1 MNKVAFCQNLEVVA
15 NKLDELGLHEQ
26 ADLCTQDIKRIASG
40 QMQIREAGLFNN
52 FKLPFKLPNIGKML
66 GLGNLEKSLRPFYKP
81 LLIAAAAY
89 YGGTALTKLL
99 AQNRALL
106 NSPKLMNDQILK
118 MFGKQGA
125 AIAANIAKDV
135 KTKMQQKAVQLGAQ
149 AVSGVAGQQ
158 PGTVDPSRVTQ
169 QPGQPAQS
177 AYPNMYLDSQQIV
190 NQYNGNRSL
199 SPQQI
204 QASINTKKQ
213 TIMNY
218 MTATLKATP
227 QIAQQQATLFETLVK
242 SQLQQAG
249 LKI

>member
-40 QMQIREAGLFNN
+40 QMQIREAGLFG
-52 FKLPFKLPNIGKML
+52 LKLPNIGKML

-118 MFGKQGA
+118 LFGKQGA

-135 KTKMQQKAVQLGAQ
+135 NTKMQQKAVQLGAQ

-169 QPGQPAQS
+169 QPGQAAQP

-190 NQYNGNRSL
+190 NQFNANRSL

-204 QASINTKKQ
+204 QSSINTKKQ

-218 MTATLKATP
+218 MTAKLKATP
-227 QIAQQQATLFETLVK
+227 QVAQQQATLFESLVK
-242 SQLQQAG
+242 SQLRQVG

>member
-40 QMQIREAGLFNN
+40 QMQIREAGLFG
-52 FKLPFKLPNIGKML
+52 LKLPNIGKML

-99 AQNRALL
+99 AKNRALL
-106 NSPKLMNDQILK
+106 NSPKLMNQQIIKL
-118 MFGKQGA
+118 FGKQGA
-125 AIAANIAKDV
+125 EVAANIAKDV
-135 KTKMQQKAVQLGAQ
+135 NTKMQQKAVQLGAQ
-149 AVSGVAGQQ
+149 AVSGVSGQQ
-158 PGTVDPSRVTQ
+158 PGIVDPSRVTQ
-169 QPGQPAQS
+169 QPGQPAQP

-190 NQYNGNRSL
+190 NQYNQNRAL
-199 SPQQI
+199 TPQQV
-204 QASINTKKQ
+204 QMSINTKKQ

-242 SQLQQAG
+242 SQLRSVG
-249 LKI
+249 LRI

>member
-52 FKLPFKLPNIGKML
+52 FKLPFKLPNVGKML

-81 LLIAAAAY
+81 LLIAAAVT
-89 YGGTALTKLL
+89 YGGPELLKALKIDPKILS
-99 AQNRALL
+99 N
-106 NSPKLMNDQILK
+106 PKLFNQKLVQ

-125 AIAANIAKDV
+125 AVAVNIANDV
-135 KTKMQQKAVQLGAQ
+135 KTKMQQKAVELGAQ
-149 AVSGVAGQQ
+149 AASGVAGQQ
-158 PGTVDPSRVTQ
+158 PGTVNPSRVTQ
-169 QPGQPAQS
+169 QPGQPAQP

-190 NQYNGNRSL
+190 NQYNQNRAL
-199 SPQQI
+199 TPQQV
-204 QASINTKKQ
+204 QMSINNKKQ

-242 SQLQQAG
+242 SQLRQVG

>member
-40 QMQIREAGLFNN
+40 QMQIREAGLFG
-52 FKLPFKLPNIGKML
+52 LKLPNIGKML

-118 MFGKQGA
+118 LFGKQGA

-135 KTKMQQKAVQLGAQ
+135 NTKMQQKAVQLGAQ

-158 PGTVDPSRVTQ
+158 PGKVDPSRVTQ
-169 QPGQPAQS
+169 QPGQPTQP

-190 NQYNGNRSL
+190 NQYNYNRSL

-204 QASINTKKQ
+204 QASINNKKQ

-242 SQLQQAG
+242 SQLRQVG

>member
-40 QMQIREAGLFNN
+40 QMQIREAGLFG
-52 FKLPFKLPNIGKML
+52 LKLPNIGKML

-118 MFGKQGA
+118 LFGKQGA

-158 PGTVDPSRVTQ
+158 PGKVDPSRVTQ
-169 QPGQPAQS
+169 QPGQPTQP

-190 NQYNGNRSL
+190 NQYNYNRSL

-204 QASINTKKQ
+204 EASINNKKQ

-242 SQLQQAG
+242 SQLRQVG

>member
-40 QMQIREAGLFNN
+40 QMQIREAGLFG
-52 FKLPFKLPNIGKML
+52 LKLPNIGKML

-118 MFGKQGA
+118 LFGKQGA

-135 KTKMQQKAVQLGAQ
+135 NTKMQQKAVQLGAQ

-158 PGTVDPSRVTQ
+158 PGTVNPSRVTQ
-169 QPGQPAQS
+169 QPGQPAQP

-190 NQYNGNRSL
+190 NQYNQNRAL
-199 SPQQI
+199 TPQQV
-204 QASINTKKQ
+204 QMSINTKKQ

-242 SQLQQAG
+242 SQLRQVG

>member
-40 QMQIREAGLFNN
+40 QMQIREAGLFG
-52 FKLPFKLPNIGKML
+52 LKLPNIGKML

-99 AQNRALL
+99 AKNRALL
-106 NSPKLMNDQILK
+106 NSPKLMNQQIIKL
-118 MFGKQGA
+118 FGKQGA
-125 AIAANIAKDV
+125 EVAANIAKDV
-135 KTKMQQKAVQLGAQ
+135 NTKMQQKAVQLGAQ

-158 PGTVDPSRVTQ
+158 PGIVDPSRVTQ
-169 QPGQPAQS
+169 QPGQPAQP

-190 NQYNGNRSL
+190 NQYNQNRAL
-199 SPQQI
+199 TPQQV
-204 QASINTKKQ
+204 QMSINTKKQ

-242 SQLQQAG
+242 SQLRSVG
-249 LKI
+249 LRI

>member
-26 ADLCTQDIKRIASG
+26 ADLCTQDIKRIASD
-40 QMQIREAGLFNN
+40 QMQIREAGLFGI
-52 FKLPFKLPNIGKML
+52 KLPNIGKML

-81 LLIAAAAY
+81 LLLAAAVY
-89 YGGTALTKLL
+89 YGGPQLLKVLKLDPKILSNPEAFNLKLT
-99 AQNRALL
+99 
-106 NSPKLMNDQILK
+106 K

-125 AIAANIAKDV
+125 AIAANIANDV

-169 QPGQPAQS
+169 QPGQPAQP

-190 NQYNGNRSL
+190 NQFNGNRSL

-242 SQLQQAG
+242 SQLRQVG

>member
-40 QMQIREAGLFNN
+40 QMQIREAGLFG
-52 FKLPFKLPNIGKML
+52 LKLPNVGKML

-81 LLIAAAAY
+81 LLLAAAVY
-89 YGGTALTKLL
+89 YGGPQLLKVLKLDPKILANRQLFNQKLT
-99 AQNRALL
+99 Q
-106 NSPKLMNDQILK
+106 

-125 AIAANIAKDV
+125 AIAANIANDV

-158 PGTVDPSRVTQ
+158 PGKVDPSRVTQ
-169 QPGQPAQS
+169 QPGQPTQP

-190 NQYNGNRSL
+190 NQYNYNRSL

-204 QASINTKKQ
+204 QASINNKKQ

-242 SQLQQAG
+242 SQLRQVG

>member
-26 ADLCTQDIKRIASG
+26 ADLCTQDIKRIASD
-40 QMQIREAGLFNN
+40 QMQIREAGLFGI
-52 FKLPFKLPNIGKML
+52 KLPNIGKML

-106 NSPKLMNDQILK
+106 NSPKLMNEQILK

-135 KTKMQQKAVQLGAQ
+135 NTKMQQKAVQLGAQ

-169 QPGQPAQS
+169 QPGQPAQP

-190 NQYNGNRSL
+190 NQYNANRSL

-242 SQLQQAG
+242 SQLRQVG

>member
-40 QMQIREAGLFNN
+40 QMQIREAGLFG
-52 FKLPFKLPNIGKML
+52 LKLPNIGKML

-81 LLIAAAAY
+81 LLIGAAIY
-89 YGGTALTKLL
+89 YGGPELLKALKLNPKIL
-99 AQNRALL
+99 
-106 NSPKLMNDQILK
+106 SDPKLFNSKLTQ

-125 AIAANIAKDV
+125 AIAANIANDV

-158 PGTVDPSRVTQ
+158 PGTVDPSRATQ
-169 QPGQPAQS
+169 QPGQPAQP
-177 AYPNMYLDSQQIV
+177 AYPNIYLDSQQIV
-190 NQYNGNRSL
+190 NQYNQNRAL
-199 SPQQI
+199 TPQQV
-204 QASINTKKQ
+204 QMSINTKKQ

-242 SQLQQAG
+242 SQLRQVG

>member
-26 ADLCTQDIKRIASG
+26 ADLCTQDIKRIASD
-40 QMQIREAGLFNN
+40 QMQIREAGLFGI
-52 FKLPFKLPNIGKML
+52 KLPNIGKML

-81 LLIAAAAY
+81 LLLAAAVY
-89 YGGTALTKLL
+89 YGGPQLLKVLKLDPKIL
-99 AQNRALL
+99 SN
-106 NSPKLMNDQILK
+106 PKLFNSKLTQ

-125 AIAANIAKDV
+125 AIAANIANDV

-169 QPGQPAQS
+169 QPGQPAQP

-242 SQLQQAG
+242 SQLRQVG

>member
-40 QMQIREAGLFNN
+40 QMQIREAGLFG
-52 FKLPFKLPNIGKML
+52 LKLPNIGKML

-106 NSPKLMNDQILK
+106 NSPKLMNEQILK
-118 MFGKQGA
+118 LFGKQGA

-135 KTKMQQKAVQLGAQ
+135 NTKMQQKAVQLGAQ

-169 QPGQPAQS
+169 QPGQPAQP

-242 SQLQQAG
+242 SQLRQNG